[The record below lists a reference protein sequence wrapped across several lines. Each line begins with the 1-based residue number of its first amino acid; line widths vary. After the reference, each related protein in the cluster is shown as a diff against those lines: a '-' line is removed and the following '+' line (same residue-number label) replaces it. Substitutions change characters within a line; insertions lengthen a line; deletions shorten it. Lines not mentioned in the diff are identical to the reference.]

1 MRVPI
6 GQIRQKFMIITKIMS
21 NKNIQKNYST
31 MIVHQKPPASHSRK
45 GLEIWNN
52 CFKLKLSTYIIN
64 CTPILKETVADLD
77 YVARH
82 AKPGRESNPTTTT
95 TSTNK
100 PSTTEATTSTYTEF
114 QLDYINLPI
123 DRKMMI
129 KHEVLLQKLDERKA
143 LLRKVCLF
151 RRDIEQK
158 LNLLLDNSQP
168 LKILGELKAMKEDI
182 EEDDSHPVLPK
193 CTPKYPDNYMFAKD
207 KFNFKT
213 PTSRAWTSLLFI
225 DLYYIAYVT

>member
-1 MRVPI
+1 M
-6 GQIRQKFMIITKIMS
+6 
-21 NKNIQKNYST
+21 
-31 MIVHQKPPASHSRK
+31 
-45 GLEIWNN
+45 
-52 CFKLKLSTYIIN
+52 IN
-64 CTPILKETVADLD
+64 CTPIWKETVADLD

-213 PTSRAWTSLLFI
+213 PTSRASLLFI
-225 DLYYIAYVT
+225 DLYYIAYIT